1 MNGPNTMVLPSH
13 GSLESAS
20 WPLFYPTRNDSF
32 HLKWNFSSGFVYLQD
47 FLPFLCNNFGV
58 SIALQLLGHC
68 MIVARKV
75 AAAKGI
81 DQSGYRV
88 VINTGQYGCQ
98 SVYHVHFH
106 VMGGRPLN
114 LVLGWPGS
122 SFCIFW
128 PLCEFNLTRNAQL
141 GDSHMIRLEMPV
153 VSLRHINQGFW
164 TH

>member
-1 MNGPNTMVLPSH
+1 MTTTLSFEHLLHWQIYAKNERTKYNDCSISWELGVCLMASLLPN
-13 GSLESAS
+13 
-20 WPLFYPTRNDSF
+20 NDSF
-32 HLKWNFSSGFVYLQD
+32 HLKWNFF
-47 FLPFLCNNFGV
+47 V

-68 MIVARKV
+68 LIVARKV

-106 VMGGRPLN
+106 VLGGRPLN